1 MSKEK
6 LLEAIRQ
13 KKEIIGKVRLQPWNM
28 RRKRRTLQYYFL
40 TKNKKCKTFKLYLL
54 LKNYYKTYL
63 YTYISF
69 FKINFLLSVLIFLEY

>member
-1 MSKEK
+1 MIFCQIKALIFSDIDESDEENAEYQEMSKEK

-54 LKNYYKTYL
+54 
-63 YTYISF
+63 
-69 FKINFLLSVLIFLEY
+69 